1 MIYKLGEH
9 ILAQGDATDPE
20 FVSRVIKGV
29 TVRAIVCDPPYGVA
43 YVENKDWMGMR
54 GQESAHFKA
63 HQKDQRRPV
72 ADPRMNTP
80 ILRKRW
86 IEAVKPNLAPK
97 NAFYIF
103 NSDWM
108 ICALRE
114 GMKQAGLYYSQ
125 LIIWVKNSIVLGRK
139 DYNPQHEL
147 IAYGWF
153 GTHKFERGK
162 AKSVLFCPKPTKA
175 KLHPT
180 MKPVELLRKLIA
192 NSTKTGEWVY
202 DPFLGSGSTL
212 IACEHL
218 QRKCIGIELDEQYV
232 LTAKARWEKLTGFK
246 AVLMDQK
253 GSQATTIDQ
262 VKRLRSE
269 RGNEGSSGERA
280 ESARFRHAH
289 VGKTAE
295 SADLANTLTV
305 KRAIKQ

>member
-9 ILAQGDATDPE
+9 ILAQGDSTDAE
-20 FVSRVIKGV
+20 FVSRVMKGIS
-29 TVRAIVCDPPYGVA
+29 VRAVVCDPPYGVA

-54 GQESAHFKA
+54 GEESAHFKA
-63 HQKDQRRPV
+63 HKKIAGDQLQTEREY
-72 ADPRMNTP
+72 ADFTQ
-80 ILRKRW
+80 RW

-114 GMKQAGLYYSQ
+114 GMKAAGLYYSQ

-147 IAYGWF
+147 IAYGWY

-218 QRKCIGIELDEQYV
+218 QRKCIGIELDEGYV
-232 LTAKARWEKLTGFK
+232 KTAVARWEKLTGFT
-246 AVLMDQK
+246 AVLIDPK
-253 GSQATTIDQ
+253 GNQATTMSHTGRLGG
-262 VKRLRSE
+262 KRGIGE
-269 RGNEGSSGERA
+269 VEGNRA
-280 ESARFRHAH
+280 KKGDKIGVNR
-289 VGKTAE
+289 V
-295 SADLANTLTV
+295 
-305 KRAIKQ
+305 

>member
-1 MIYKLGEH
+1 MIYKLGNH
-9 ILAQGDATDPE
+9 ILAQGDATDPV
-20 FVSRVIKGV
+20 FVSRVVKGI
-29 TVRAIVCDPPYGVA
+29 TVRAVVCDPPYGVA
-43 YVENKDWMGMR
+43 YVENKDWMGLR
-54 GQESAHFKA
+54 GTESKHFAGHK
-63 HQKDQRRPV
+63 KIKGDQMQSEEKYR
-72 ADPRMNTP
+72 DFTQ
-80 ILRKRW
+80 RW

-114 GMKQAGLYYSQ
+114 GMKAAGLYYSQ

-147 IAYGWF
+147 IAYGWY

-162 AKSVLFCPKPTKA
+162 AKSVLFCPKPVKA

-218 QRKCIGIELDEQYV
+218 GRRCLGIELDGEYV
-232 LTAKARWEKLTGFK
+232 KTAVARWEKLTGFT
-246 AVLMDQK
+246 AVLMD
-253 GSQATTIDQ
+253 GEGNHATTMSHTGGLEAGQGVDGLGAGKG
-262 VKRLRSE
+262 VKTKVHS
-269 RGNEGSSGERA
+269 
-280 ESARFRHAH
+280 F
-289 VGKTAE
+289 
-295 SADLANTLTV
+295 
-305 KRAIKQ
+305 

>member
-9 ILAQGDATDPE
+9 ILAHGDSTDAE
-20 FVSRVIKGV
+20 FVSRVMKGV
-29 TVRAIVCDPPYGVA
+29 TVRAVVCDPPYGVA

-54 GQESAHFKA
+54 GEESAHFKA
-63 HQKDQRRPV
+63 HKKIAGDQLQTEREY
-72 ADPRMNTP
+72 ADFTQ
-80 ILRKRW
+80 RW

-114 GMKQAGLYYSQ
+114 GMKAAGLYYSQ

-147 IAYGWF
+147 IAYGWY

-192 NSTKTGEWVY
+192 NSTKMGEWVY

-218 QRKCIGIELDEQYV
+218 QRKCVGIELDEQYV
-232 LTAKARWEKLTGFK
+232 ETAKARWEKLTGFT
-246 AVLMDQK
+246 AILIDPE
-253 GSQATTIDQ
+253 GNQATTMSHTGRLEG
-262 VKRLRSE
+262 KRGISE
-269 RGNEGSSGERA
+269 LGGNTAKKGDKIG
-280 ESARFRHAH
+280 AH
-289 VGKTAE
+289 RV
-295 SADLANTLTV
+295 
-305 KRAIKQ
+305 

>member
-9 ILAQGDATDPE
+9 ILAHGDSTDPE
-20 FVSRVIKGV
+20 FVSRVMKGV
-29 TVRAIVCDPPYGVA
+29 TVRSVVCDPPYGVA

-54 GQESAHFKA
+54 GEESAHFTA
-63 HQKDQRRPV
+63 HKKIQGDEMQSEEQY
-72 ADPRMNTP
+72 AAFT
-80 ILRKRW
+80 RKW

-97 NAFYIF
+97 NEFYIF

-114 GMKQAGLYYSQ
+114 GMKVAGLYYSQ

-147 IAYGWF
+147 IAYGWY

-218 QRKCIGIELDEQYV
+218 GRRCLGIELDEGYV
-232 LTAKARWEKLTGFK
+232 QTAIARWEKLTGLK
-246 AVLMDQK
+246 AVLMDQE
-253 GSQATTIDQ
+253 GNQATTRGQ
-262 VKRLRSE
+262 VKTLRVGRSAEEAGAE
-269 RGNEGSSGERA
+269 RGD
-280 ESARFRHAH
+280 
-289 VGKTAE
+289 KTKVH
-295 SADLANTLTV
+295 TF
-305 KRAIKQ
+305 